1 MAIKIWLGGIIHRWS
16 YVKLGAALLVSL
28 LLGAF
33 GLTWATILYT
43 KSGFPPALIEGQLAF
58 NPNAYREWYLVL
70 IQKGTLPLYINT
82 QLVDY
87 LYIAGLLST
96 LFFLHLLIAKAQPSV
111 RWRNL
116 ALTLA
121 ILAPAVALS
130 DAIENI
136 VTLTMLSQPTDF
148 APWLAY
154 LVSTLSTIKWGW
166 AFIGCPL
173 ICIQLIALAWIR
185 LRRSKA

>member
-1 MAIKIWLGGIIHRWS
+1 MAIKIWLDGIIQRWS
-16 YVKLGAALLVSL
+16 YAKLGAALVASL

-58 NPNAYREWYLVL
+58 DPNAYHAWYAVL
-70 IQKGTLPLYINT
+70 LEKGTLPLYVRT

-87 LYIAGLLST
+87 LYIAGLVST

-111 RWRNL
+111 RWSNL
-116 ALTLA
+116 ALILA
-121 ILAPAVALS
+121 ILAPAIALS
-130 DAIENI
+130 DAIENM
-136 VTLTMLSQPTDF
+136 VTLTMLSNPTDF

-154 LVSTLSTIKWGW
+154 LVSMLSAIKWGW
-166 AFIGCPL
+166 ALIGCPL
-173 ICIQLIALAWIR
+173 ICIQLVALVWMR
-185 LRRSKA
+185 LRRPEV